1 MDEKFEADI
10 GGKGG
15 NEGDGELDGEFE
27 KRAEAFFVVPEA
39 EDEQCEDTAKDDD
52 ELVCS
57 ADEAGCVNGDGL
69 VECQSA
75 WLD

>member
-10 GGKGG
+10 GGKSG
-15 NEGDGELDGEFE
+15 NEGDGELNYELE
-27 KRAEAFFVVPEA
+27 VWAEAFFVVPEA

-57 ADEAGCVNGDGL
+57 ADEAGGVNGGGL

-75 WLD
+75 RFD